1 MPVSMT
7 HSLLVID
14 ANEVIMMIMVDRD
27 YLYQILL
34 FLFQFRLF

>member
-1 MPVSMT
+1 MT